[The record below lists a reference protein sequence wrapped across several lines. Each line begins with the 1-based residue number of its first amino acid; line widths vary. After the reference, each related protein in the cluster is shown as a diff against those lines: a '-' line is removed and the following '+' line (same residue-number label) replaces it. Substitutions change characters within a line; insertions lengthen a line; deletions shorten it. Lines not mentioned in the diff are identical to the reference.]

1 MTLELHGYS
10 PSVYSWIARLALH
23 EKSVEYLWREV
34 DPFADDVPA
43 YYLEANPFGRVPTLF
58 HDGFVLYETV
68 AIVRYVDEI
77 FPGPSLQ
84 PDSAKGRA
92 RALQIASVVDA
103 HAYRPLVR
111 QVFSHDVWRPLH
123 GEPSDEAEI
132 DAGLAAAPT
141 VLSTLDGFIGDD
153 GFAVGGSLSL
163 ADLHLAPMIAY
174 FAASGP
180 GRALLHD
187 HSSLDAWWSRTSRRP
202 SVRETNP
209 LTALGLPD
217 PARRNG
223 PRRATASS

>member
-10 PSVYSWIARLALH
+10 PSVYSWIARLTLH
-23 EKSVEYLWREV
+23 EKSVEYAWREV

-68 AIVRYVDEI
+68 AVVRYVDEA

-111 QVFSHDVWRPLH
+111 QVFSHDVWRPLQ

-132 DAGLAAAPT
+132 GAGLAAAPT
-141 VLSTLDGFIGDD
+141 VLSALDGLVGDD

-163 ADLHLAPMIAY
+163 ADLHLAPMVAY
-174 FAASGP
+174 FAASERGD
-180 GRALLHD
+180 ALLRKYPRLHG
-187 HSSLDAWWSRTSRRP
+187 WWSRTSRRA

-209 LTALGLPD
+209 LEALRD
-217 PARRNG
+217 P
-223 PRRATASS
+223 SSS